1 MRVPAERFLKM
12 LTYKNF
18 IAVVQY
24 ATDDQV
30 YWGKVIDTD
39 DLILFHGNTMEE
51 AEKDFHEMIDLYLN
65 S

>member
-1 MRVPAERFLKM
+1 M

-24 ATDDQV
+24 DTDDQV

>member
-1 MRVPAERFLKM
+1 M

-18 IAVVQY
+18 VAIVQY
-24 ATDDQV
+24 DTDDQV
-30 YWGKVIDTD
+30 YWGKVIDTN

-51 AEKDFHEMIDLYLN
+51 AENDFHKMIDLYLN